1 MVRREKGGGDLGKF
15 TTQLLCRKKRKT
27 EETQERSEG
36 ESDGVRETGTSGR
49 VKEPRSSAPFGRTST
64 LALISLKGV
73 DAA

>member
-1 MVRREKGGGDLGKF
+1 MRREKGGGDLGKF
-15 TTQLLCRKKRKT
+15 TAQLLCRKKRKT

-49 VKEPRSSAPFGRTST
+49 AREPRSSPRLGRTST
-64 LALISLKGV
+64 RASIPLKGV

>member
-15 TTQLLCRKKRKT
+15 TAQLLCRKKRKT

-49 VKEPRSSAPFGRTST
+49 AREPRSSAHFGRTST
-64 LALISLKGV
+64 LASISLKGV
-73 DAA
+73 GAA